1 MQTVCPHRFQIPHR
15 RILQKFAERLTIQ
28 RIGFCAGDQ
37 KNTIGILQQK
47 LLRTERHPLR
57 TENGG
62 TSGIQDVATAKC
74 GKNIGGVG
82 AARLRTEFRPVE
94 KQDKKSRSF
103 PSGTAANDRVDFLLH
118 FFTNG

>member
-1 MQTVCPHRFQIPHR
+1 MQTVRPHRFQIPHR
-15 RILQKFAERLTIQ
+15 RILQKFADSLAVQ
-28 RIGFCAGDQ
+28 RIGFCAWNQ
-37 KNTIGILQQK
+37 ENAVGILQQE

-74 GKNIGGVG
+74 SENIGGVG

-94 KQDKKSRSF
+94 KQDKKTRTF